1 MRAYEGNKP
10 YLFIS
15 YSHKD
20 TKMVFSVI
28 RHLQEHGFRVWFDN
42 GIEAGSEWPEYIASH
57 LMGCSCVLTF
67 ISKNFVH
74 SPNCRRELTFA
85 QNENK
90 PMLNIYIDDVV
101 LSDGMRMQLG
111 LNQAL
116 WHNKF
121 SSDAEFYDAVTRAQL
136 MQDCK
141 EKPPVS
147 VKAEPQRV
155 ATPKP
160 AAAPKPATTPAP
172 KPTIQNNP
180 PADPKPNTDPVIT
193 EQYAAK
199 NKQITRI
206 SVYIEIC
213 YVILCAILMTN
224 FTFPG
229 SGFWLPVLTIGGAH
243 LALMVVNWIIYR
255 TIAKSL
261 PKDQQEDAGTNMIM
275 AMVGFSILAVI
286 VGAFFVQY
294 DLNGFMKFLVSL
306 GLNAIPT
313 VLGFVIGSIVVY

>member
-20 TKMVFSVI
+20 TEIVFSII
-28 RHLQEHGFRVWFDN
+28 RHLQGHGFRVWFDN

-57 LMGCSCVLTF
+57 LMGCACVLTF

-116 WHNKF
+116 WRNKF
-121 SSDAEFYDAVTRAQL
+121 SSDADFYDAVTRAQL

-141 EKPPVS
+141 ESTSAPV
-147 VKAEPQRV
+147 K
-155 ATPKP
+155 T
-160 AAAPKPATTPAP
+160 APKPAVDPKPTPAP
-172 KPTIQNNP
+172 APAPKSSMQNNP
-180 PADPKPNTDPVIT
+180 PADKKPNADPVIT
-193 EQYAAK
+193 EQHAAK

-224 FTFPG
+224 VTFPG

-243 LALMVVNWIIYR
+243 LALMVINWIIYR
-255 TIAKSL
+255 SMAKSL
-261 PKDQQEDAGTNMIM
+261 PQEQKEDAGTNMIM
-275 AMVGFSILAVI
+275 AMIGFSILAVI
-286 VGAFFVQY
+286 VGAFCVQY
-294 DLNGFMKFLVSL
+294 DMNGFMKFLVSL
-306 GLNAIPT
+306 GLNAIPA